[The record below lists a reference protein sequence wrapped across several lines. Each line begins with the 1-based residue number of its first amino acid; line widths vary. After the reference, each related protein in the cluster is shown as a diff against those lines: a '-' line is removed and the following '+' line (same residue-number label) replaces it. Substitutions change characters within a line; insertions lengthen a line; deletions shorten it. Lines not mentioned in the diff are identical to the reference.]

1 MKKFLF
7 ASEYSERV
15 GCGSLPR
22 SLLCLT
28 NWFDILDLA
37 LALALA
43 FPLALALALA
53 FTPLA
58 SAASS
63 RCLWGLTGAT
73 TILEDVFHCRLR
85 WEQVGSQV
93 GTPIASKCMSVYNL
107 DLLLNIFLLVLKGH
121 GTRGSA
127 SSWKLLLW
135 TIASCKGL
143 HGHWRWHERI
153 IQNIAFINS
162 KSLLNSISIAGD
174 WLARDPEWPEGWW
187 TVINMPGFEESRQGL
202 DNMVLS
208 DAVDRCVLKPGG
220 PTLLQ
225 ATFQLLLGRPFSTPT
240 TFHSQLSSLTWQ
252 PREYSAGENPNRCL
266 CRTWS
271 FPPTS
276 CILVFPDR
284 RSHWPSRQFPSA

>member
-1 MKKFLF
+1 M
-7 ASEYSERV
+7 AQGV
-15 GCGSLPR
+15 
-22 SLLCLT
+22 
-28 NWFDILDLA
+28 
-37 LALALA
+37 
-43 FPLALALALA
+43 
-53 FTPLA
+53 
-58 SAASS
+58 
-63 RCLWGLTGAT
+63 
-73 TILEDVFHCRLR
+73 RLR
-85 WEQVGSQV
+85 PGSCCYEQLRVAKDCM
-93 GTPIASKCMSVYNL
+93 GTGDDMKES
-107 DLLLNIFLLVLKGH
+107 F
-121 GTRGSA
+121 
-127 SSWKLLLW
+127 
-135 TIASCKGL
+135 
-143 HGHWRWHERI
+143 RI
-153 IQNIAFINS
+153 NIAFINS